1 MGSSSQ
7 CAERQGDALPMVD
20 TKPLSLSDTD
30 AAVHDHLFLR
40 WLDVDRAWHVLR
52 RWPVQSM
59 PLKLR
64 PAWAI
69 VGIDTRMPVVTVVMA
84 ATSHLRMRR
93 FMIHL
98 PCLVGV
104 G

>member
-1 MGSSSQ
+1 
-7 CAERQGDALPMVD
+7 
-20 TKPLSLSDTD
+20 
-30 AAVHDHLFLR
+30 
-40 WLDVDRAWHVLR
+40 
-52 RWPVQSM
+52 
-59 PLKLR
+59 
-64 PAWAI
+64 

-98 PCLVGV
+98 PCFVGV